1 MAFDFFR
8 VAQWLPQSIL
18 VHFILFF
25 LILVHFHH
33 FIEKA
38 VTLHCSLPS
47 ASGNHFLWFWI
58 YVFFTVDVN
67 ELCGSL
73 RTGFFHLHKVFSIH
87 PLRSMYRYFIPFLPS
102 NISLYWYFVYPF
114 ISCWTFQLFLQL
126 LTIMNKVACYKHS
139 CRSFQK
145 ISIYFWLCWVL
156 IAILSLVAAS
166 RSYSPVVEHGL
177 LIVVA
182 SPVAVHRGTW
192 ASIVAAPR
200 LQRESSLVVAHELSC
215 SMACGIFLDQGSSW
229 YPLHCK
235 VDS

>member
-18 VHFILFF
+18 VHFFF

-47 ASGNHFLWFWI
+47 TSGNHFLWFWI

-87 PLRSMYRYFIPFLPS
+87 PLCSMYWYFIPFNCQVIYHCIDILS
-102 NISLYWYFVYPF
+102 IHSLAAG
-114 ISCWTFQLFLQL
+114 QLFLQL
-126 LTIMNKVACYKHS
+126 LTIMNKVAC
-139 CRSFQK
+139 
-145 ISIYFWLCWVL
+145 
-156 IAILSLVAAS
+156 
-166 RSYSPVVEHGL
+166 
-177 LIVVA
+177 
-182 SPVAVHRGTW
+182 
-192 ASIVAAPR
+192 
-200 LQRESSLVVAHELSC
+200 
-215 SMACGIFLDQGSSW
+215 
-229 YPLHCK
+229 
-235 VDS
+235 